1 MVNTG
6 QAGPGQPVVCPRCGH
21 RNICPEP
28 RAAAVAP
35 ARTSTRSGFIVAAL
49 ACLVV
54 VGAAAWFGWA
64 KLGPEFTTRASREKT
79 PSETLQQELLEQNLD
94 KPGDPELG
102 AMYQQIVARHFSGAM
117 PAIPVLWEPRLAQ
130 VGLLAAQ
137 AFTLEGMFGH
147 AGSRSVILLN
157 PDLQRDSQALTR
169 ALCHEM
175 VHAYLYTTGD
185 KSTDHGPAF
194 QIVLQRL
201 SAEHAFEGIM
211 ATDAERAALRRWID
225 GEAARLDTTRQ
236 ELEALGAA
244 VEAERAALER
254 AIADAT
260 ARGALPADEAAAL
273 DARRQAYNRMA
284 IDANSRSVAA
294 AAERDHFNRE
304 VQRYKLMLVYPDGI
318 DQKPPQG

>member
-1 MVNTG
+1 MV
-6 QAGPGQPVVCPRCGH
+6 
-21 RNICPEP
+21 
-28 RAAAVAP
+28 AAVAC
-35 ARTSTRSGFIVAAL
+35 IVA
-49 ACLVV
+49 
-54 VGAAAWFGWA
+54 VGAAAWFGWTQQ
-64 KLGPEFTTRASREKT
+64 GPEFITRASREKT
-79 PSETLQQELLEQNLD
+79 PSETLQQELLDQNLD
-94 KPGDPELG
+94 KPGDPELD
-102 AMYQQIVARHFSGAM
+102 AIYQQIAAKHFSGAL

-130 VGLLAAQ
+130 VGLLASQ

-157 PDLQRDSQALTR
+157 PDLQGDAQALAR

-185 KSTDHGPAF
+185 TGTEHGPAF

-201 SAEHAFEGIM
+201 SAEQAFEGIM
-211 ATDAERAALRRWID
+211 ATDAERAALRTWID
-225 GEAARLDTTRQ
+225 GEAARIEATRQ
-236 ELEALGAA
+236 ALEALGAT

-254 AIADAT
+254 AIADAS

-284 IDANSRSVAA
+284 VDANTRSVTA